1 MRCEL
6 SCEFAVPPKSK
17 CFMCPLSRMEVKKR
31 RMFAS
36 VQFAHVQARSQEFP
50 VWLWLPV
57 WVKRGAWKL
66 YPFHSL
72 CHLTQ
77 VGLKAWMQHVASHV
91 YQTVSTTCFVD
102 VIAVY
107 SQKLSWM
114 NAFNRSENCNVD
126 SDLTL
131 MSYCVF
137 SCVSYRLTGVALE
150 KAK

>member
-1 MRCEL
+1 MNLLCH
-6 SCEFAVPPKSK
+6 PKANALCAPSLAWK
-17 CFMCPLSRMEVKKR
+17 WKR
-31 RMFAS
+31 G
-36 VQFAHVQARSQEFP
+36 EC
-50 VWLWLPV
+50 LPV
-57 WVKRGAWKL
+57 FNLHMCKLAHKNFQFDFDFQFGFKRGAWKL